1 MKEKCWHDLCLFNA
15 LEVKVR
21 KIFKILTFVILSAF
35 LFSCSSLKETARRS
49 FKRGYK
55 ILAITV
61 DDLPFAVK
69 NKYVSIKARREAF
82 NKFLEVLEQNNISV
96 AGFLIGSH
104 YSKDWLPYLKRW
116 VEQNNILGNHTYS
129 HLDYNKVSSKEYL
142 NDISECDKVLEK
154 IIDSVKSD
162 LNIPFTQN
170 ELTPAELGDKRVY
183 YPNFLLRDSSRVRNI
198 LTASKQ
204 SFEKVFSGKYA
215 LNYKY
220 FRFPYLDRG
229 DTPEKKYAVLD
240 FLDKNGYTVA
250 PVTIT
255 SNDWKF
261 NPRFEVAYLNHDDA
275 EMERISNEYIKRIEL
290 ETFNSENYALQT
302 FHREVAQI
310 LLFHLNLLNAYS
322 LQKIIDWY
330 RENGWTIVDLPTA
343 LKDDLYEM
351 EDGYNGSY
359 GVPWLFRAKRLRRT
373 SSNPFAFGN

>member
-1 MKEKCWHDLCLFNA
+1 MR
-15 LEVKVR
+15 KV
-21 KIFKILTFVILSAF
+21 FKILPILVALVF
-35 LFSCSSLKETARRS
+35 LLSCSSSDKSTRKLLS
-49 FKRGYK
+49 HQYK
-55 ILAITV
+55 IVAFTV

-69 NKYVSIKARREAF
+69 NKYVSERARKEAF
-82 NKFLEVLEQNNISV
+82 NKFIEVLKKNRINV

-104 YSKDWLPYLKRW
+104 YSENWLPYLRKW
-116 VEQNNILGNHTYS
+116 VEGNNILGNHTYS
-129 HLDYNKVSSKEYL
+129 HLDYNKVTAEEYL
-142 NDISECDKVLEK
+142 NDIYKCDKVLEK
-154 IIDSVKSD
+154 IIDSVKTA

-170 ELTPAELGDKRVY
+170 ELTSLDVGKKKVL
-183 YPNFLLRDSSRVRNI
+183 YPNFLLRDSSKVEKI
-198 LTASKQ
+198 LTASEESYNKI
-204 SFEKVFSGKYA
+204 FSGKYA

-229 DTPEKKYAVLD
+229 DTPEKKFAVMD
-240 FLDKNGYTVA
+240 FLDKNNYTIA

-261 NPRFEVAYLNHDDA
+261 NPRFEIAYLNHDDG
-275 EMERISNEYIKRIEL
+275 EMEKISEEYLKRIEM

-330 RENGWTIVDLPTA
+330 RDNGWTIVDLPTA
-343 LKDDLYEM
+343 LKDDLYKM

-373 SSNPFAFGN
+373 SSNPFVLGD

>member
-1 MKEKCWHDLCLFNA
+1 MRIKL
-15 LEVKVR
+15 
-21 KIFKILTFVILSAF
+21 KILPLLLFSILFA
-35 LFSCSSLKETARRS
+35 SCSSSSNINRKKFS
-49 FKRGYK
+49 RGYK
-55 ILAITV
+55 LLAITV

-69 NKYVSIKARREAF
+69 NKYVARSEQEKAF
-82 NKFLEVLEQNNISV
+82 NKFLEILKENNINV

-104 YSKDWLPYLKRW
+104 YSSEWLPFLKKW

-129 HLDYNKVSSKEYL
+129 HLDYNKVTSDVYL
-142 NDISECDKVLEK
+142 NDIYKCDKVLEK
-154 IIDSVKSD
+154 IIDSVKSE

-170 ELTPAELGDKRVY
+170 ELTTAQMGKKKIY
-183 YPNFLLRDSSRVRNI
+183 YPNILLRDSSKVKKI
-198 LTASKQ
+198 LTASRE
-204 SFEKVFSGKYA
+204 SFKKVFSGKYA

-229 DTPEKKYAVLD
+229 DTPEKKFAVLD

-261 NPRFEVAYLNHDDA
+261 NPRFEVAFLNHDSE
-275 EMERISNEYIKRIEL
+275 EMEKISNEYLRRIKL

-322 LQKIIDWY
+322 IQKIIDWY
-330 RENGWTIVDLPTA
+330 RNNGWTIVDLPTV
-343 LKDDLYEM
+343 LKDDLYQM

-373 SSNPFAFGN
+373 SSNPFVFGN